1 MNQIL
6 AGVDRNQIIK
16 VTAIYLL
23 IYGILNSCLGSLAG
37 IGGAVLGA
45 AGTFTAATGTAAGI
59 TTLQDG
65 TTVSGASA
73 AAVGGGILLVV
84 LGVLY
89 LISVPVLLVAAY
101 GLFKRTS
108 WSRMGAVVALAY
120 TIVLSILGL
129 TNGGFSGIIWIIISG
144 FAVYLFYS
152 DPEIKTLLHG

>member
-1 MNQIL
+1 MNQML
-6 AGVDRNQIIK
+6 SGVDRAQIIK

-23 IYGILNSCLGSLAG
+23 IYGILNSCLGILAA

-45 AGTFTAATGTAAGI
+45 AGGLTAVTGTAAGLS
-59 TTLQDG
+59 TLQDG
-65 TTVSGASA
+65 TNVA
-73 AAVGGGILLVV
+73 AASVAAAGGGVLLIV

-120 TIVLSILGL
+120 TIVLSILSLG
-129 TNGGFSGIIWIIISG
+129 NGGIGSIIWIVISG
-144 FAVYLFYS
+144 VAVYLFYS